1 MNERFDFLISKEVE
15 RRMHENFLEWEE
27 EYKRKK
33 IDSMKD

>member
-1 MNERFDFLISKEVE
+1 MEDSVSKEVE